1 MQAPTVHNSANKGDI
16 AEVVLMP
23 GDPLRAK
30 YIAETFLDNPVCFNE
45 VRGMLGFTGMYK
57 GKKISV
63 MGSGMGMP
71 SIGIYSYELYKFYD
85 VKKIIRICSCGAYDD
100 SLELLDTILVDKSYS
115 EGNFALTYR
124 NSNEHI
130 IDGTQALN
138 DSIEETAKNLNIKL
152 VKGNVFTSECFDW
165 YIDVQKLLARIPDE
179 YHVIAAEMESY
190 ALFNIAKDLGKE
202 AACLL
207 TVVDSH
213 TKKTLVSTS
222 DREKALN
229 DMIKVALETAIK

>member
-71 SIGIYSYELYKFYD
+71 SIGIYSYELYRFYD
-85 VKKIIRICSCGAYDD
+85 VKK
-100 SLELLDTILVDKSYS
+100 L
-115 EGNFALTYR
+115 
-124 NSNEHI
+124 
-130 IDGTQALN
+130 
-138 DSIEETAKNLNIKL
+138 
-152 VKGNVFTSECFDW
+152 
-165 YIDVQKLLARIPDE
+165 
-179 YHVIAAEMESY
+179 
-190 ALFNIAKDLGKE
+190 
-202 AACLL
+202 
-207 TVVDSH
+207 
-213 TKKTLVSTS
+213 
-222 DREKALN
+222 
-229 DMIKVALETAIK
+229 